1 MGAAFCP
8 ATNRQMPIVEKPT
21 KKQQTHTMTPQQSTQ
36 QSTQQSL
43 PRGGLPLHQY
53 YGENSEEIEDKI
65 AVHFRSQ
72 AKIQ

>member
-1 MGAAFCP
+1 MGASFCP
-8 ATNRQMPIVEKPT
+8 ATNRLVPIVEKPT
-21 KKQQTHTMTPQQSTQ
+21 KNQQTHTLTTQ
-36 QSTQQSL
+36 QSTQQFL

-53 YGENSEEIEDKI
+53 YGENNEEIEDKI